1 MEKQEPIGF
10 VEICLRILNND
21 LKHFKFVAAFVL
33 IPTIVVFVMVMWV
46 VKPKYAASAI
56 VTPPASTQSMAG
68 ALSGMLGGASGM
80 TSFLGLSETSEDAN
94 AVWTILNSWE
104 LHNMVIDKFDLARH
118 YEFKGKF
125 HADLLKE
132 FRKNFGLEMNKEEM
146 FSLYYKDTDPKL
158 AVKVIQFML
167 EKADSSFNAFKT
179 RQARQSR
186 EYFQSRLD
194 SCEHA
199 LDSLLKDFVNFQVTN
214 NVYEPTVQLEA
225 TIKYL
230 SELQAMREEVNMEMN
245 FEKLDRGENSKRYQE
260 LSKRMK
266 GMNSALGGTLKGKHS
281 DIGIMELKKSPQ
293 LYSEYLRRE
302 AEIRIQEAMYKV
314 LRQQSEQMRME
325 EAKMLTNLHVLEP
338 PWENDKKVSP
348 LRSVALIFTVMV
360 SSLFVTLL
368 CNFIEFMKAESARG
382 SRVAEDW
389 ASITRIFRRKSKKA

>member
-33 IPTIVVFVMVMWV
+33 IPTIAVFIAVMWV
-46 VKPKYAASAI
+46 VKPKFAASAI

-80 TSFLGLSETSEDAN
+80 TSLLGLSETSEDAN

-199 LDSLLKDFVNFQVTN
+199 LDSLLKEFVNFQVTN

-314 LRQQSEQMRME
+314 LRQQSEQMRLE

-348 LRSVALIFTVMV
+348 RRGLILIFTVFFTFFFA
-360 SSLFVTLL
+360 SLL
-368 CNFIEFMKAESARG
+368 CNLVEYMRSESRTNSKTAAEWDFF
-382 SRVAEDW
+382 V
-389 ASITRIFRRKSKKA
+389 RKVCFWRK

>member
-1 MEKQEPIGF
+1 MEKQESIGF

-21 LKHFKFVAAFVL
+21 LKHFKFVTALVL
-33 IPTIVVFVMVMWV
+33 IPTIVAFVMVMWV

-56 VTPPASTQSMAG
+56 VTPPASAQSMAG

-80 TSFLGLSETSEDAN
+80 TSLLGLSETSEDAN

-118 YEFKGKF
+118 YKFKGKF

-199 LDSLLKDFVNFQVTN
+199 LDSLLKEFVNFQVTN

-338 PWENDKKVSP
+338 PWENDKKISP
-348 LRSVALIFTVMV
+348 KRGLILVFTV
-360 SSLFVTLL
+360 FFTFFFATLL
-368 CNFIEFMKAESARG
+368 CNLVEYMRSESRTNSKTAAEWDFF
-382 SRVAEDW
+382 VKKICFW
-389 ASITRIFRRKSKKA
+389 RK

>member
-1 MEKQEPIGF
+1 MEKQESIGF

-21 LKHFKFVAAFVL
+21 LKHFKLVSALVL
-33 IPTIVVFVMVMWV
+33 IPTIIVFVVVMWV
-46 VKPKYAASAI
+46 VKPMYAASAI
-56 VTPPASTQSMAG
+56 VTPPASSQTMAG

-80 TSFLGLSETSEDAN
+80 SSLLGLSETSEDAN

-104 LHNMVIDKFDLARH
+104 LHDMVIDKFDLANH

-125 HADLLKE
+125 HADLLKD
-132 FRKNFGLEMNKEEM
+132 FRKNFGLELNKEEM

-158 AVKVIQFML
+158 AVEVVKFML
-167 EKADSSFNAFKT
+167 EKADSAFNAFKT

-194 SCEHA
+194 SCEHV

-214 NVYEPTVQLEA
+214 NVYEPGVQLEA

-230 SELQAMREEVNMEMN
+230 SELQAMREEMSMEMN

-260 LSKRMK
+260 LSKRMQ
-266 GMNSALGGTLKGKHS
+266 GMNSALGGTLKGKHK
-281 DIGIMELKKSPQ
+281 DIGILELKKSPE
-293 LYSEYLRRE
+293 LYADYLRRE

-314 LRQQSEQMRME
+314 LRQQSEQMRLE

-348 LRSVALIFTVMV
+348 RRGLILIFTVFFTFFLASV
-360 SSLFVTLL
+360 L
-368 CNFIEFMKAESARG
+368 CNLVEYMRSESRTNTKTAAEWDFF
-382 SRVAEDW
+382 V
-389 ASITRIFRRKSKKA
+389 RKVCFWRK

>member
-338 PWENDKKVSP
+338 PWENDKKISP
-348 LRSVALIFTVMV
+348 KRGLILVFTV
-360 SSLFVTLL
+360 FFTFFFATLL
-368 CNFIEFMKAESARG
+368 CNLVEYMRSESRTNSKTAAEWDFF
-382 SRVAEDW
+382 VKKICFW
-389 ASITRIFRRKSKKA
+389 RK

>member
-281 DIGIMELKKSPQ
+281 DISIMELKKSPQ

-338 PWENDKKVSP
+338 PWENDKKISP
-348 LRSVALIFTVMV
+348 KRGLLLVFTV
-360 SSLFVTLL
+360 FITFFFATLL
-368 CNFIEFMKAESARG
+368 CNLVEYMRSESRTNSKTAAEWDFF
-382 SRVAEDW
+382 VKK
-389 ASITRIFRRKSKKA
+389 IFFWRK

>member
-1 MEKQEPIGF
+1 MEKQESIGF

-21 LKHFKFVAAFVL
+21 LKHFKLIVACVL
-33 IPTIVVFVMVMWV
+33 IPTIVAFILVMWV

-56 VTPPASTQSMAG
+56 VTPPANSQSMAG

-80 TSFLGLSETSEDAN
+80 SSLLGLSETSEDAN

-104 LHNMVIDKFDLARH
+104 LHDMVINNFDLARH

-125 HADLLKE
+125 HADLLRE
-132 FRKNFGLEMNKEEM
+132 FRKNFGLELNKEEM

-158 AVKVIQFML
+158 AVEVVKFML
-167 EKADSSFNAFKT
+167 AKADSAFNAFKT

-194 SCEHA
+194 SCEHV

-214 NVYEPTVQLEA
+214 NVYEPSIQLEA

-281 DIGIMELKKSPQ
+281 DIGILELKKSPE
-293 LYSEYLRRE
+293 LYSKYLRRE

-338 PWENDKKVSP
+338 PWENDKKISP
-348 LRSVALIFTVMV
+348 KRGLILVFTVFF
-360 SSLFVTLL
+360 SFFFASLF
-368 CNFIEFMKAESARG
+368 CNFIEFMRSESRTNSRTGAEWNFFVG
-382 SRVAEDW
+382 KVCFW
-389 ASITRIFRRKSKKA
+389 RK

>member
-1 MEKQEPIGF
+1 MEKQESIGF

-21 LKHFKFVAAFVL
+21 LKHFKFVVACVL
-33 IPTIVVFVMVMWV
+33 IPTIVVFVLVMWV

-56 VTPPASTQSMAG
+56 VTPPGNSQSMAG

-80 TSFLGLSETSEDAN
+80 TSLLGLSETSEDAN

-104 LHNMVIDKFDLARH
+104 LHDKVIEKFDLARH

-125 HADLLKE
+125 HADLLRE
-132 FRKNFGLEMNKEEM
+132 FRKNFGLEFNKEEM
-146 FSLYYKDTDPKL
+146 YSLYYKDTDPKL
-158 AVKVIQFML
+158 AVEVVKFML
-167 EKADSSFNAFKT
+167 DKADSAFNAFKT

-194 SCEHA
+194 SCEHV

-214 NVYEPTVQLEA
+214 NIYEPSVQLEA

-230 SELQAMREEVNMEMN
+230 SELQAMREEVSMEMN

-266 GMNSALGGTLKGKHS
+266 GMNSALGGALKGKHS
-281 DIGIMELKKSPQ
+281 DIGLMELKKSPQ

-338 PWENDKKVSP
+338 PWENDKKISP
-348 LRSVALIFTVMV
+348 KRGLILVFTVFF
-360 SSLFVTLL
+360 SFFFASFF
-368 CNFIEFMKAESARG
+368 CNLVEFMRSESRTNSRTAAEWEFF
-382 SRVAEDW
+382 VKKICFW
-389 ASITRIFRRKSKKA
+389 RK

>member
-1 MEKQEPIGF
+1 MEKQESIGF

-21 LKHFKFVAAFVL
+21 LKHFKFVIALVL
-33 IPTIVVFVMVMWV
+33 IPTIVAFVMVMWV

-56 VTPPASTQSMAG
+56 VTPPASAQSMAG

-80 TSFLGLSETSEDAN
+80 TSLLGLSETSEDAN

-118 YEFKGKF
+118 YKFKGKF

-132 FRKNFGLEMNKEEM
+132 FRKNFGLETNKEEM

-158 AVKVIQFML
+158 AVEVIKFIL
-167 EKADSSFNAFKT
+167 DKADSAFNAFKT

-338 PWENDKKVSP
+338 PWENDKKISP
-348 LRSVALIFTVMV
+348 KRGLILVFTV
-360 SSLFVTLL
+360 FFTFFFATLL
-368 CNFIEFMKAESARG
+368 CNLVEYMRSESRTNSKTAAEWDFF
-382 SRVAEDW
+382 VKKICFW
-389 ASITRIFRRKSKKA
+389 RK

>member
-1 MEKQEPIGF
+1 MEKQESIGF

-21 LKHFKFVAAFVL
+21 LKHFKFVTALVL
-33 IPTIVVFVMVMWV
+33 IPTIVAFVMVMWV

-56 VTPPASTQSMAG
+56 VTPPASAQSMAG

-158 AVKVIQFML
+158 AVEVIKFIL
-167 EKADSSFNAFKT
+167 DKADSAFNAFKT

-338 PWENDKKVSP
+338 PWENDKKISP
-348 LRSVALIFTVMV
+348 KRGLILVFTV
-360 SSLFVTLL
+360 FFTFFFATLL
-368 CNFIEFMKAESARG
+368 CNLVEYMRSESRTNSKTAAEWDFF
-382 SRVAEDW
+382 VKKICFW
-389 ASITRIFRRKSKKA
+389 RK

>member
-33 IPTIVVFVMVMWV
+33 IPTIAVFIAVMWV
-46 VKPKYAASAI
+46 VKPKFAASAI

-80 TSFLGLSETSEDAN
+80 TSLLGLSETSEDAN

-199 LDSLLKDFVNFQVTN
+199 LDSLLKEFVNFQVTN

-338 PWENDKKVSP
+338 PWENDKKISP
-348 LRSVALIFTVMV
+348 KRGLILVFTV
-360 SSLFVTLL
+360 FFTFFFATLL
-368 CNFIEFMKAESARG
+368 CNLVEYMRSESRTNSKTAAEWDFF
-382 SRVAEDW
+382 VKKICFW
-389 ASITRIFRRKSKKA
+389 RK

>member
-338 PWENDKKVSP
+338 PWENDKKISP
-348 LRSVALIFTVMV
+348 KRGLLLVFTV
-360 SSLFVTLL
+360 FITFFFATLL
-368 CNFIEFMKAESARG
+368 CNLVEYMRSESRTNSKTAAEWDFF
-382 SRVAEDW
+382 VKK
-389 ASITRIFRRKSKKA
+389 IFFWRK

>member
-1 MEKQEPIGF
+1 MEKQESIGF

-21 LKHFKFVAAFVL
+21 LKHFKLVSALVL
-33 IPTIVVFVMVMWV
+33 IPTIIVFVVVMWV
-46 VKPKYAASAI
+46 VKPMYAASAI
-56 VTPPASTQSMAG
+56 VTPPASSQTMAG

-80 TSFLGLSETSEDAN
+80 SSLLGLSETSEDAN

-104 LHNMVIDKFDLARH
+104 LHDMVIDKFDLANH

-125 HADLLKE
+125 HADLLKD
-132 FRKNFGLEMNKEEM
+132 FRKNFGLELNKEEM

-158 AVKVIQFML
+158 AVEVVKFML
-167 EKADSSFNAFKT
+167 AKADSAFNAFKT

-194 SCEHA
+194 SCEQV

-214 NVYEPTVQLEA
+214 NVYEPGVQLEA

-230 SELQAMREEVNMEMN
+230 SELQAMREEMSMEMN

-260 LSKRMK
+260 LSKRMQ
-266 GMNSALGGTLKGKHS
+266 GMNSALGGTLKGKHK
-281 DIGIMELKKSPQ
+281 DIGILELKKSPE
-293 LYSEYLRRE
+293 LYADYLRRE

-314 LRQQSEQMRME
+314 LRQQSEQMRLE

-348 LRSVALIFTVMV
+348 RRGLILIFTVFFTFFLASV
-360 SSLFVTLL
+360 L
-368 CNFIEFMKAESARG
+368 CNLVEYMRSESRTNTKTAAEWDFF
-382 SRVAEDW
+382 V
-389 ASITRIFRRKSKKA
+389 RKVCFWRK